1 MNTGFRGSAGARSK
15 EGEALQSALLSALLK
30 HHQFGILT
38 PQGQGVTAAC
48 GDLEWSHAMPQSW
61 ARGTMLVKSNT
72 VARGHSSVS
81 LRITKTLMALLRNE
95 TIPLHGSILAAG
107 DLTPLAYI
115 AGAVTGSPDIYV

>member
-1 MNTGFRGSAGARSK
+1 MKTGFGGSAGARSK
-15 EGEALQSALLSALLK
+15 EGEALQSALLSALLQ

-38 PQGQGVTAAC
+38 PLGQGVTSAC
-48 GDLEWSHAMPQSW
+48 GDLERSHAMPQSR

-81 LRITKTLMALLRNE
+81 LPIIKTLMALLRNKM
-95 TIPLHGSILAAG
+95 IPLRGSIFAAG

-115 AGAVTGSPDIYV
+115 AGR